1 MLAFFFTLLFPW
13 QQLLV
18 AAPEKPLVLQPAPF
32 PVAQP
37 LFSIATVHD
46 ERVGRPA
53 VAWLLTPTATTGQ
66 PVELR
71 GGTEAAL
78 WQFAARSLPA
88 TTARYRVTVRVLEC
102 RVQEVPAANR
112 QAAGQLTVRLA
123 FDWQNPEGRTVT
135 LTEYRGGARYQRPL
149 ANRAVV
155 ETALQQNLLGG
166 FRYLQQ
172 WLTKAVREDA
182 RLATAVRPTFRYETR
197 QTEADTVFHDVNRP
211 LTWDDFTG
219 PTRTKGKYAAAVYS
233 SFAYQG
239 WPRLRNGIID
249 LDIQLKVFM
258 VRSSSWVAPN
268 QRTAYNLNHE
278 QRHFDITRLIVE
290 RFRRKATAD
299 SLTVADFNSILQLQY
314 LKSFTEMNHLQD
326 QYDAE
331 THGGT
336 DPVAQERWNRR
347 IDAELRKYE
356 VLQ

>member
-1 MLAFFFTLLFPW
+1 MLAFFFTLLFSW
-13 QQLLV
+13 HQLLTPM
-18 AAPEKPLVLQPAPF
+18 PEKPLVLQPAPF

-37 LFSIATVHD
+37 LFSVAAVHD
-46 ERVGRPA
+46 ARPGRPA
-53 VAWLLTPTATTGQ
+53 VAWLLTPTAATGQ
-66 PVELR
+66 PVELQ

-78 WQFAARSLPA
+78 RQFAAWSLPA

-102 RVQEVPAANR
+102 RIQEVPAANR

-123 FDWQNPEGRTVT
+123 FDWQNAEGRTVT

-155 ETALQQNLLGG
+155 ETALQQNLLGA

-172 WLTKAVREDA
+172 WLEKGMRQDA
-182 RLATAVRPTFRYETR
+182 RLATAVRSTFRYETR
-197 QTEADTVFHDVNRP
+197 QTEADTVFHAVNRP

-219 PTRTKGKYAAAVYS
+219 PARTKGKYAAAVYS

-239 WPRLRNGIID
+239 WPRLHNGVID

-258 VRSSSWVAPN
+258 VRSSSWVAPD

-290 RFRRKATAD
+290 RFRRNAASD

-331 THGGT
+331 TRGGT
-336 DPVAQERWNRR
+336 DAAAQDRWNRR
-347 IDAELRKYE
+347 IDAELRAYG
-356 VLQ
+356 VMR

>member
-1 MLAFFFTLLFPW
+1 MLAFLFILLLSW
-13 QQLLV
+13 HRLL
-18 AAPEKPLVLQPAPF
+18 ALAPEKPLVLQPVPF
-32 PVAQP
+32 LVAQP
-37 LFSIATVHD
+37 LFSVAAVHD
-46 ERVGRPA
+46 ARPGRPA
-53 VAWLLTPTATTGQ
+53 VAWLLTPTAATGQ
-66 PVELR
+66 PVELQ

-78 WQFAARSLPA
+78 RQFAARSLPVSA
-88 TTARYRVTVRVLEC
+88 ARYRVTVRVLEC
-102 RVQEVPAANR
+102 RVQEVPATNR

-149 ANRAVV
+149 TNRAVV

-172 WLTKAVREDA
+172 WLEKGQLQDA
-182 RLATAVRPTFRYETR
+182 RLATAVHPTFRYETR

-211 LTWDDFTG
+211 LVWADFTG
-219 PTRTKGKYAAAVYS
+219 PARPKGRYAAAVYS

-239 WPRLRNGIID
+239 WPHLRNGVIT

-258 VRSSSWVAPN
+258 VRSSSWVASD

-290 RFRRKATAD
+290 RFRRKATSD
-299 SLTVADFNSILQLQY
+299 SLTVDDFNSILQLQY
-314 LKSFTEMNHLQD
+314 LKSFTEMNRLQD
-326 QYDAE
+326 QYDQE

-336 DPVAQERWNRR
+336 DAAAQERWNRR
-347 IDAELRKYE
+347 IDAELRAYGAT
-356 VLQ
+356 Q